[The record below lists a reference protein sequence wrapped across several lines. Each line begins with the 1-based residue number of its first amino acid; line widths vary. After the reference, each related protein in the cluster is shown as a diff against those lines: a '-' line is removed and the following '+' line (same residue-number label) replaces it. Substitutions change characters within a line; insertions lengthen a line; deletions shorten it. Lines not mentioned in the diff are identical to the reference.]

1 MCKIM
6 VKEMLQCR
14 LFSVDRDFT
23 SESFVESVLVGT
35 NFEECVKNGVI
46 AGLAKTR
53 EKFQSGEN
61 SLSVMSHCLH
71 EDIYNCIRMELATH
85 MQYDDFYFVPNIS
98 GNERLYFSYK
108 GYVFIIKLAD
118 STQNNTRQEQK
129 IRRQEFDSHVIS
141 IVYALDKLRESIVSL
156 SLQYIKGQDSL
167 WTRNIPMEHI
177 EERLFNN
184 EDTSL
189 EIVPQLP
196 RLKRIAETKEA
207 L

>member
-1 MCKIM
+1 MA
-6 VKEMLQCR
+6 KELLQCR
-14 LFSVDRDFT
+14 LFSIGRDFT

-35 NFEECVKNGVI
+35 KFEECIRNGVME
-46 AGLAKTR
+46 GFMRTR
-53 EKFQSGEN
+53 EKFQSGDN
-61 SLSVMSHCLH
+61 SLSLMSHCLH
-71 EDIYNCIRMELATH
+71 EDIYNCIKNELATH
-85 MQYDDFYFVPNIS
+85 MGYEDFYFVPNIS

-108 GYVFIIKLAD
+108 GYIFIIKLAD
-118 STQNNTRQEQK
+118 STQNKTHQEQK

-167 WTRNIPMEHI
+167 WTRIIPI
-177 EERLFNN
+177 DYIDERLFDN
-184 EDTSL
+184 EDASL

-196 RLKRIAETKEA
+196 RLKSVAETKEA